1 MADPIPRGPFD
12 QGLFLTHYNKGR
24 ELFEA
29 RRFEEAERQ
38 LEEAYL
44 LRPRDPR
51 VLNLL
56 GLVYYR
62 SDKLGK
68 AEEVYRKLI
77 AESPEAHTLHYNL
90 GLVCFKLGR
99 LDEAETAFV
108 KAVELTQ
115 GNPKIHFYL
124 GSIYERQ
131 QRYKDAIY
139 QYRHAGAHMLVQR
152 LEGRIGGKAQDATAP
167 PSLRVPTAPATPPA
181 ESDDGPGTRPPQSRA
196 VPAPA
201 PAPSPAAAPAE
212 PAPPGKTVEPV
223 SPTLM
228 AGDSPLPGL
237 HATRRFQGYED
248 DTLPPGMRAIS
259 VAAARAAAAPAQEPR
274 PQAPAREAFRGLEKG
289 LMEIEF
295 SGKVYIK
302 QGTIYSYSGNLT
314 FWVKDKRPGARPSLV
329 IVTGTGRLILTDQD
343 RDLTFMQV
351 ADEPVYVEPAH
362 LLACEEGLQPRYIR
376 LGDEAAGT
384 RGGGPRRPRHA
395 RALGREQAAAAER
408 RTRRSRLGARAL
420 GDHVDGRA
428 RAARRRRS
436 RGLRGRDGALRLAR
450 ADGPARR
457 ARVGSS
463 SSRRRG
469 RTRNGPE
476 RNGPTDSL
484 DRLSGA
490 LIAPRTPRCH
500 THCRAIGPITG
511 SSNSS
516 PELALIISSTSTAS
530 RPRPTIVSTRLS
542 SRPTS
547 PRPARPRPVWT
558 MTTPH
563 ISTKIAPCSS
573 RLWNAWK
580 RTKRLCFS
588 TIAATTANTKPMQH
602 GT

>member
-62 SDKLGK
+62 GDKLGK

-99 LDEAETAFV
+99 LDDAEAAFV
-108 KAVELTQ
+108 KALELTQ

-152 LEGRIGGKAQDATAP
+152 LEGRMGGKAPADATAP
-167 PSLRVPTAPATPPA
+167 PPGLLPPTPA
-181 ESDDGPGTRPPQSRA
+181 EPEDGPGTRPPQGKSARLP
-196 VPAPA
+196 V
-201 PAPSPAAAPAE
+201 AAAPEAPE
-212 PAPPGKTVEPV
+212 AVQPAKTVEPV

-228 AGDSPLPGL
+228 AGDSPLPGGL
-237 HATRRFQGYED
+237 RETRRFQGYD

-259 VAAARAAAAPAQEPR
+259 LAAARAGAAPTQDTR
-274 PQAPAREAFRGLEKG
+274 PPVPAREAFRALEKG

-329 IVTGTGRLILTDQD
+329 IVTGTGRLILTDQE

-351 ADEPVYVEPAH
+351 AGEPVYVEPAH
-362 LLACEEGLQPRYIR
+362 LLACEESLQPRYIR
-376 LGDEAAGT
+376 LGDEAAGLEVVALEG
-384 RGGGPRRPRHA
+384 RGMLALSVASKPLPLSVNPGVPVSVPAPSVIMWTGALVPHVVDDPEVYAVVMA
-395 RALGREQAAAAER
+395 RSGTPGRMVRLEGTGQILVEQAA
-408 RTRRSRLGARAL
+408 G
-420 GDHVDGRA
+420 
-428 RAARRRRS
+428 
-436 RGLRGRDGALRLAR
+436 
-450 ADGPARR
+450 
-457 ARVGSS
+457 
-463 SSRRRG
+463 
-469 RTRNGPE
+469 
-476 RNGPTDSL
+476 
-484 DRLSGA
+484 
-490 LIAPRTPRCH
+490 
-500 THCRAIGPITG
+500 
-511 SSNSS
+511 
-516 PELALIISSTSTAS
+516 
-530 RPRPTIVSTRLS
+530 
-542 SRPTS
+542 
-547 PRPARPRPVWT
+547 
-558 MTTPH
+558 
-563 ISTKIAPCSS
+563 
-573 RLWNAWK
+573 
-580 RTKRLCFS
+580 
-588 TIAATTANTKPMQH
+588 
-602 GT
+602 

>member
-62 SDKLGK
+62 GDKLGK

-99 LDEAETAFV
+99 LDEAETAFL
-108 KAVELTQ
+108 KALELTQ

-139 QYRHAGAHMLVQR
+139 QYRQAGAHMLVQR
-152 LEGRIGGKAQDATAP
+152 LEGRIDGKGRADATAP
-167 PSLRVPTAPATPPA
+167 PRGLVPPP
-181 ESDDGPGTRPPQSRA
+181 SDPEGGPGTRPTQGPR
-196 VPAPA
+196 
-201 PAPSPAAAPAE
+201 PAAAASAPAE
-212 PAPPGKTVEPV
+212 PQPPGKTVEPV

-228 AGDSPLPGL
+228 AGDSSLPGL
-237 HATRRFQGYED
+237 HATRRFQGYD

-259 VAAARAAAAPAQEPR
+259 LAAARAAAAPATEPR
-274 PQAPAREAFRGLEKG
+274 PQAPTREGFRALEKG

-329 IVTGTGRLILTDQD
+329 IVTGAGRLILTDQE

-362 LLACEEGLQPRYIR
+362 LLACEEGLQPRYMR
-376 LGDEAAGT
+376 LGDEAAGLEVVALEG
-384 RGGGPRRPRHA
+384 RGMLALSVASKPLPLGVTPGVPVSVPASFNFPSSTLPTKRVGKARLWKKRPMPRRTGA
-395 RALGREQAAAAER
+395 GITAL
-408 RTRRSRLGARAL
+408 
-420 GDHVDGRA
+420 
-428 RAARRRRS
+428 
-436 RGLRGRDGALRLAR
+436 
-450 ADGPARR
+450 
-457 ARVGSS
+457 
-463 SSRRRG
+463 
-469 RTRNGPE
+469 
-476 RNGPTDSL
+476 
-484 DRLSGA
+484 
-490 LIAPRTPRCH
+490 
-500 THCRAIGPITG
+500 
-511 SSNSS
+511 
-516 PELALIISSTSTAS
+516 
-530 RPRPTIVSTRLS
+530 
-542 SRPTS
+542 
-547 PRPARPRPVWT
+547 
-558 MTTPH
+558 
-563 ISTKIAPCSS
+563 
-573 RLWNAWK
+573 
-580 RTKRLCFS
+580 
-588 TIAATTANTKPMQH
+588 
-602 GT
+602 